1 MDKDF
6 FDERLLYYGL
16 DEFYRKRLIIK
27 TVLMT
32 KSLSEQF
39 LYRMYVYSRA
49 FISDTWKN
57 NIWDYLQDD
66 IGEVEFLNLYMDYQ
80 NKKSHNIEL

>member
-6 FDERLLYYGL
+6 FDESLLYYGL

-27 TVLMT
+27 TVLVT
-32 KSLSEQF
+32 KPVKEQF

-66 IGEVEFLNLYMDYQ
+66 ISEVEFLNLYMDYQ
-80 NKKSHNIEL
+80 NKKSHCD

>member
-27 TVLMT
+27 TVLVT
-32 KSLSEQF
+32 LPIKEQF

-66 IGEVEFLNLYMDYQ
+66 ITEVELLNMYMDYQ
-80 NKKSHNIEL
+80 NKKSHIEL

>member
-1 MDKDF
+1 MNKDF

-16 DEFYRKRLIIK
+16 DEFYKKRLIIK
-27 TVLMT
+27 TTLMT
-32 KSLSEQF
+32 LPTNEQF

-57 NIWDYLQDD
+57 TIWDYLQDD
-66 IGEVEFLNLYMDYQ
+66 ITEVELLNLYVDYQ
-80 NKKSHNIEL
+80 NKKSHIEL

>member
-16 DEFYRKRLIIK
+16 DEFYKKRLIIK
-27 TVLMT
+27 TTLM
-32 KSLSEQF
+32 SLPRNEQF

-66 IGEVEFLNLYMDYQ
+66 ITEVELLNMYMDYQ
-80 NKKSHNIEL
+80 NKKSHIEL

>member
-27 TVLMT
+27 TTLM
-32 KSLSEQF
+32 SLPRNEQF

-66 IGEVEFLNLYMDYQ
+66 ITEVELLNMYMDYQ
-80 NKKSHNIEL
+80 NKKSHIEL

>member
-16 DEFYRKRLIIK
+16 DEFYKKRLIIK
-27 TVLMT
+27 SVLFT
-32 KSLSEQF
+32 KSANEQF

-57 NIWDYLQDD
+57 NIWDYLQSD
-66 IGEVEFLNLYMDYQ
+66 ISEVEFLNLYIDYQ
-80 NKKSHNIEL
+80 NKKSHIDL

>member
-16 DEFYRKRLIIK
+16 DEFYRKRLVIK
-27 TVLMT
+27 SVLFT
-32 KSLSEQF
+32 RPTDEQF

-57 NIWDYLQDD
+57 NIWDYLQSD
-66 IGEVEFLNLYMDYQ
+66 ISEVEFLNLYIDYQ
-80 NKKSHNIEL
+80 NKKSHIDL

>member
-27 TVLMT
+27 TVLVT
-32 KSLSEQF
+32 LPIKEQF

-57 NIWDYLQDD
+57 NIWDYIQGD
-66 IGEVEFLNLYMDYQ
+66 ITEVEFLNMYVDYQ
-80 NKKSHNIEL
+80 NKKSHIEL